1 MTKTL
6 DRTKDLAHGTA
17 HPLETGKKL
26 AAEADRG
33 RSARTPATAITGV
46 MLAVGAAVAVLLLI
60 VLLVY
65 YFG

>member
-6 DRTKDLAHGTA
+6 DKTKDVLQGTA

-33 RSARTPATAITGV
+33 RSARTPAIAITGV
-46 MLAVGAAVAVLLLI
+46 TLAVAAAVAVLLLI
-60 VLLVY
+60 VFLVY
-65 YFG
+65 YSS